1 MDVIRILT
9 AQEARTT
16 ILARRP
22 PDEADVTP
30 QMAERIQQVFGESL
44 SPDQV
49 VTRMIRDVRRDG
61 DRAVRE
67 YTKRIDGV
75 DLNGFRVEQEE
86 LDEALTG
93 LPASLREAMQTAAG
107 RIRGFHERQPKGSW
121 VHWDDDG
128 AVGHLIRP
136 LERVGLYVPGG
147 QAVYPSSLLMAAIP
161 ARVAGVAHVAVATP
175 ADRTG
180 RVNPVVLAAARIAEV
195 DTVYRVGGVPAIAAL
210 AYGTESIPRVD
221 KILGPGN
228 LFVVLAKRQVYGI
241 VDIDQL
247 PGPTETLLIA
257 DESASPVYTAADL
270 LAQAE
275 HDPLASAILITPSRL
290 FAEAVRGEVVE
301 QVEQLNRAPIIRE
314 SLARNGGLVIAD
326 SLDEA
331 IDLANEYAPEHLCLL
346 VRDPWSLIGRVKN
359 AGGIFVGEQ
368 SSEALGDYVIGP
380 SHIMP
385 TGGTARFA
393 SPLSVRDFLKVTSLF
408 AVNDRTGQRLGPAAI
423 ALAEAE
429 GLTAHAAAVRQRMRG
444 PSC

>member
-1 MDVIRILT
+1 MDVIRILS

-16 ILARRP
+16 ILVRRP
-22 PDEADVTP
+22 PDEAEVTP
-30 QMAERIQQVFGESL
+30 QIAERLRLIFGESL
-44 SPDQV
+44 SPDQAV
-49 VTRMIRDVRRDG
+49 SRIIRDVRRDG

-67 YTKRIDGV
+67 YAKRIDGMEMSA
-75 DLNGFRVEQEE
+75 FRVEPEE
-86 LDEALTG
+86 LDAALAAIPESLHEALQA
-93 LPASLREAMQTAAG
+93 ASD
-107 RIRGFHERQPKGSW
+107 RIKRFHERQPTGSW
-121 VHWDDDG
+121 VHWDEDG
-128 AVGHLIRP
+128 GVGHLVRP

-147 QAVYPSSLLMAAIP
+147 QAAYPSSLLMAAIP

-180 RVNPVVLAAARIAEV
+180 RVNPAVLAAARTAGV
-195 DTVYRVGGVPAIAAL
+195 DAVYRVGGAQAIAAF

-221 KILGPGN
+221 KILGPGG
-228 LFVVLAKRQVYGI
+228 LFVVLAKRQVYGV

-247 PGPTETLLIA
+247 PGPTETLVIA
-257 DESASPVYTAADL
+257 DESANPAYAAADL

-275 HDPLASAILITPSRL
+275 HDALASAILMTPSRS
-290 FAEAVRGEVVE
+290 FAEAVSAEVAR
-301 QVEQLNRAPIIRE
+301 QIDRLDRASIIRE
-314 SLARNGGLVIAD
+314 SLARNGGVVVTT

-346 VRDPWSLIGRVKN
+346 VRDPWALVGRVKH
-359 AGGIFVGEQ
+359 AGGMFVGEQ
-368 SSEALGDYVIGP
+368 SSEALGDYVVGP

-408 AVNDRTGQRLGPAAI
+408 VVNGRAGQRLGPAAI

-429 GLTAHAAAVRQRMRG
+429 GLTAHAAAVKIRQR
-444 PSC
+444 